1 MAEDRSTLREGRLKR
16 WSRLKRSGAEEAPTA
31 PAEPAGDDGYAAPD
45 PHALPGGAA
54 ARRGAVVPPMASLVR
69 DEAETEAETEAEPDA
84 ETGAAIEPPEAAPDS
99 EEMPELTPEEEAVV
113 RDLPPIDSLTKD
125 SDFTP
130 FLADKVPEFIR
141 RRALAVLWRSDP
153 VLANLDGLNDYD
165 LNYRLIDTLI
175 DAAKDTAYRVGKG
188 FAQEEDEEESA
199 EAADQEN
206 AEAQQSDES
215 AGGEQPEAGA
225 PEPEAAESEP
235 LKEKADDTH
244 DADPKGGEMPK
255 SVDSDSA

>member
-1 MAEDRSTLREGRLKR
+1 MAEDRTTLREGRLKR
-16 WSRLKRSGAEEAPTA
+16 WSRLKRSGAEETPVA
-31 PAEPAGDDGYAAPD
+31 PAEPTEDDGYAAPD

-54 ARRGAVVPPMASLVR
+54 ARRGATVPAMASLVR
-69 DEAETEAETEAEPDA
+69 DEAETEAAVGGEPSEAES
-84 ETGAAIEPPEAAPDS
+84 GPEA
-99 EEMPELTPEEEAVV
+99 MPELTPEEEAVV

-165 LNYRLIDTLI
+165 LNYRLIDTVI

-188 FAQEEDEEESA
+188 FARDDDEETDGEAASEQTA
-199 EAADQEN
+199 EAAPPNETT
-206 AEAQQSDES
+206 
-215 AGGEQPEAGA
+215 GEKQPEIGDSI
-225 PEPEAAESEP
+225 PEAAESEP
-235 LKEKADDTH
+235 RGEEPKDADDAEP
-244 DADPKGGEMPK
+244 ADGELPKP
-255 SVDSDSA
+255 VDSDSA

>member
-1 MAEDRSTLREGRLKR
+1 MAEDRTTLREGRLKR

-31 PAEPAGDDGYAAPD
+31 PAEPAEDDGYAAPD

-69 DEAETEAETEAEPDA
+69 DEAEAEV
-84 ETGAAIEPPEAAPDS
+84 ETGAVIEPPDAAPDPD
-99 EEMPELTPEEEAVV
+99 EMPELTPEEEAVV
-113 RDLPPIDSLTKD
+113 RDLPPIDSLTKE

-188 FAQEEDEEESA
+188 FARDDDEEADGEATEEIAAEATPPDETVGEKQPEIDETSP
-199 EAADQEN
+199 EAADSGPQGDAPEN
-206 AEAQQSDES
+206 ADGAEPAD
-215 AGGEQPEAGA
+215 GE
-225 PEPEAAESEP
+225 
-235 LKEKADDTH
+235 L
-244 DADPKGGEMPK
+244 PK